1 MEEKKIPGHSARP
14 HPDQAAMSGGQKR
27 PCLPN
32 PRLDANFKGM
42 FTKDCEDSHIA
53 LKSFLSAM
61 IGEPV
66 TDVIVRENEEA
77 SQYKGQ
83 KKIHYDIKCQFGDGT
98 KAQIEMQGY
107 NRNLDYDKRVEYYVA
122 RLLSSASVAG
132 DKWKMLPK
140 VYQISVLNF
149 TYDSGNKEP
158 LHHYTMT
165 DSRDSS
171 TLSGILNV
179 IFMELP
185 KLPPVDAETDIDSLP
200 SAVKWGKFIQEADNP
215 EKQDLIDRLARSE
228 KGIMSAQAVLS
239 AIDEDGWR
247 AFEHWQETVADRIDR
262 MEPILKAE
270 ERGEERG
277 KQETARNMLA
287 TGLGSIEQI
296 AQVTGLPIADIEKL
310 AANP

>member
-1 MEEKKIPGHSARP
+1 
-14 HPDQAAMSGGQKR
+14 
-27 PCLPN
+27 
-32 PRLDANFKGM
+32 
-42 FTKDCEDSHIA
+42 
-53 LKSFLSAM
+53 
-61 IGEPV
+61 
-66 TDVIVRENEEA
+66 
-77 SQYKGQ
+77 
-83 KKIHYDIKCQFGDGT
+83 
-98 KAQIEMQGY
+98 
-107 NRNLDYDKRVEYYVA
+107 
-122 RLLSSASVAG
+122 
-132 DKWKMLPK
+132 MLPK

-185 KLPPVDAETDIDSLP
+185 KLPPVDDGTDIDSLS

-247 AFEHWQETVADRIDR
+247 AFEQWQETVADRIDR

-287 TGLGSIEQI
+287 TGLGSLEQI

-310 AANP
+310 AARP